1 MMKIKQFREKNKMK
15 QEEIA
20 VKIGV
25 DRSTIAKWET
35 GAAKPR
41 ADKLPA
47 LAKILNCTVDQL
59 LRED

>member
-1 MMKIKQFREKNKMK
+1 MKIKQFRKKNKMK

>member
-1 MMKIKQFREKNKMK
+1 MKIKQLRKAAEIK
-15 QEEIA
+15 QSELAAEL
-20 VKIGV
+20 GV
-25 DRSTIAKWET
+25 DNSTIAKWET

>member
-59 LRED
+59 LKED